1 LGTHEAPV
9 RCVEYSHA
17 TGKIKKKTYALTIG
31 QEIARFS
38 HMIQFYHTNT
48 NLVSLSGYR
57 DSNFAHTCSYNE
69 SCVLE
74 LVYDLSISL

>member
-1 LGTHEAPV
+1 M

-17 TGKIKKKTYALTIG
+17 TGKIKKKTYALTIC

-38 HMIQFYHTNT
+38 HMIQFYHTIT
-48 NLVSLSGYR
+48 NLVSLSGYT

-74 LVYDLSISL
+74 LVYELSISL